1 MSTPRSRRPTLH
13 SLGLDA
19 VRLASRIEESPVLL
33 GLTDGMP
40 RFERTIPRDG
50 TDRFAA
56 ILFDPAS
63 GTRLL
68 VEVQLGDADTD
79 QLARALDLWAAEH
92 TRLPVSHRLVLAAE
106 HIAADVAHA
115 AALARATAPVELLEL
130 RAEQTGSIVNAYGE
144 PVPLPSGDGPTP
156 ALP

>member
-1 MSTPRSRRPTLH
+1 VSTSQPRRPTLH
-13 SLGLDA
+13 SFGLDA
-19 VRLASRIEESPVLL
+19 VWLASRIEENPVLL
-33 GLTDGMP
+33 DLTDGMP
-40 RFERTIPRDG
+40 RFERTIPRPG
-50 TDRFAA
+50 SDRLAA

-79 QLARALDLWAAEH
+79 QLSRALDLWAAEH
-92 TRLPVSHRLVLAAE
+92 TRLPVGHRLVLAAE
-106 HIAADVAHA
+106 HIPADVAHA
-115 AALARATAPVELLEL
+115 AALARAIAPVELLEL
-130 RAEQTGSIVNAYGE
+130 RVEQTGSIVDVYGE